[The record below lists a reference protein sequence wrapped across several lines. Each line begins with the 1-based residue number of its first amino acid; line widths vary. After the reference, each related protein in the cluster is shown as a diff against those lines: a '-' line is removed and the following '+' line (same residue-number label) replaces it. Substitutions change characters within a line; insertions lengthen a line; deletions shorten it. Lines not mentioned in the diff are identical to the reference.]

1 MFRGFVVEDNAPVR
15 GALVEGLAELAG
27 VTTVGYAGDER
38 AALAWLTDPANDWDI
53 AVVDINL
60 GTGGSGYRVLESLA
74 RRQPHQRVV
83 VWTASA
89 DTPVRSRCLVLG
101 VDRVF
106 DRATENAEFMEY
118 CMAQSEAQVRAAG
131 ASGRFP
137 PAMSQPSLQRGA
149 IAASLFGV

>member
-101 VDRVF
+101 ADRVF
-106 DRATENAEFMEY
+106 DRATENAQFMEY
-118 CMAQSEAQVRAAG
+118 CMAQSEAQARSAS

-137 PAMSQPSLQRGA
+137 AETSQTRVQRGA
-149 IAASLFGV
+149 TAASLCGA